1 MPLEVIIVGA
11 GIAGLSAAVSLCEA
25 GHRVRIFEKSKF
37 AAEIGAA
44 VVLSPNSV
52 RVLSTFGFSCDRAQ
66 ARRLQLWETV
76 DGRTLNPLGKVDH
89 REAEQKYGAPLYAIH
104 RVDLH
109 NELLRLIGEETNKPA
124 TIHLRSKVVDAD
136 PEKGFIELEDGTKH
150 YADLIV
156 AADGL
161 RSVLRKTVFRGEDV
175 NAKPTGLSAF
185 RFLIPTPELEGYAS
199 LATLRQWKQ
208 PGVTIIADTTDTV
221 NERHMV
227 WYDCRSGEVQNL
239 VGIHPTRTIPGNG
252 DNLQDIKASMLEE
265 FAHFHPD
272 LLELIKIAP
281 DITYWPLSIHDPLPR
296 WSYGKVVLIG
306 DAAHPMLPFG
316 GQGSNQ
322 AIEDG
327 GALGYLLREVDNHA
341 DISDRLALFEQVR
354 RNRASRVQIL
364 SKARVGQEKSVQE
377 ELQKYADPPGS
388 VVPTTHAERTMHDF
402 GFDLIG
408 KCNEAL
414 AQPVTSA

>member
-1 MPLEVIIVGA
+1 MGRNNPLSP
-11 GIAGLSAAVSLCEA
+11 LQ
-25 GHRVRIFEKSKF
+25 IFEKSKF

-44 VVLSPNSV
+44 VVLSPNAV

-66 ARRLQLWETV
+66 ARQLQLWETV

-227 WYDCRSGEVQNL
+227 WYDCRRCVLS
-239 VGIHPTRTIPGNG
+239 
-252 DNLQDIKASMLEE
+252 
-265 FAHFHPD
+265 
-272 LLELIKIAP
+272 LIQI
-281 DITYWPLSIHDPLPR
+281 
-296 WSYGKVVLIG
+296 
-306 DAAHPMLPFG
+306 
-316 GQGSNQ
+316 
-322 AIEDG
+322 
-327 GALGYLLREVDNHA
+327 
-341 DISDRLALFEQVR
+341 ALFLTKFYVINTCQW
-354 RNRASRVQIL
+354 
-364 SKARVGQEKSVQE
+364 
-377 ELQKYADPPGS
+377 
-388 VVPTTHAERTMHDF
+388 
-402 GFDLIG
+402 
-408 KCNEAL
+408 
-414 AQPVTSA
+414 

>member
-44 VVLSPNSV
+44 VVLSPNAV

-66 ARRLQLWETV
+66 ARQLQLWETV

-227 WYDCRSGEVQNL
+227 WYDCR
-239 VGIHPTRTIPGNG
+239 R
-252 DNLQDIKASMLEE
+252 
-265 FAHFHPD
+265 
-272 LLELIKIAP
+272 IAP

-306 DAAHPMLPFG
+306 DAAHP
-316 GQGSNQ
+316 GSNQ

>member
-11 GIAGLSAAVSLCEA
+11 GIAGLCAAVSLCEA
-25 GHRVRIFEKSKF
+25 GHSVRIFEKSKF

-44 VVLSPNSV
+44 VVLSPNAV
-52 RVLSTFGFSCDRAQ
+52 RVLSTFGFSCERAQ
-66 ARRLQLWETV
+66 ARQLQMWETV
-76 DGRTLNPLGKVDH
+76 DGTNLGLIGKIDH

-109 NELLRLIGEETNKPA
+109 NELLRLISQESKKPA
-124 TIHLRSKVVDAD
+124 TIHLHSKVVDTD
-136 PEKGFIELEDGTKH
+136 PEKGMIELEDGTKH

-161 RSVLRKTVFRGEDV
+161 RSVLRKAVFRGKDV
-175 NAKPTGLSAF
+175 NEKPTGLSAF
-185 RFLIPTPELEGYAS
+185 RFLIPTSTLESQPS
-199 LATLRQWKQ
+199 LADLRQWKE
-208 PGVTIIADTTDTV
+208 PGVTIIADTKDTV

-227 WYDCRSGEVQNL
+227 WYDCRNGEVQNL

-252 DNLQDIKASMLEE
+252 DNLEDTKASMLEE

-272 LLELIKIAP
+272 LLELIRIAT

-296 WSYGKVVLIG
+296 WSYGRVVLIG

-327 GALGYLLREVDNHA
+327 GALGYLLRDVDNHA
-341 DISDRLALFEQVR
+341 EIASRLALFEQVR
-354 RNRASRVQIL
+354 RKRASRVQIL
-364 SKARVGQEKSVQE
+364 SNARVGQEKTVEE
-377 ELQKYADPPGS
+377 ELKKYADPPGS
-388 VVPTTHAERTMHDF
+388 AVPTSHAERTMHDF
-402 GFDLIG
+402 GFVSSFFDLRD
-408 KCNEAL
+408 N
-414 AQPVTSA
+414 VNST